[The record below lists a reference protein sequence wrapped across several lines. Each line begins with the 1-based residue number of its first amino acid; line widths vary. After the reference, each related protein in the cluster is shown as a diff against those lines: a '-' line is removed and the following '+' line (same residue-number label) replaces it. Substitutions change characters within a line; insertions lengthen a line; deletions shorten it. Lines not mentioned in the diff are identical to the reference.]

1 MGNLRKILTI
11 CILWLAMNFIVYF
24 TFLEIGYVISWLFV
38 VIYII
43 AISLLVLGLVFSGLI
58 WFVIGNNHSKTYRVK
73 KAIRAMFLW
82 IIFCIIAISLQ
93 AKFSRVFAY
102 SPNNGELAEIVE
114 VEVNNTTQ
122 YMTVRTKD
130 TNNPVILFLAGGPGG
145 TQLSSTRNFLSDLED
160 DFTIINWEQPGVGKS
175 YDARSIETLTPEVFV
190 EDAHALT
197 LLIKERFAKEKIYL
211 IGESWGSYLG
221 VLLSKAYP
229 EDYYAFIGTGQ
240 MVDFE
245 ETEKHCYNLAL
256 DLAIARGDEDVVKAL
271 TNLGEPP
278 IYGENVTMEI
288 ASYLQ
293 YLHFEMN
300 RNPSINHQDWDTLDT
315 LFSPEY
321 SVLDSL
327 NFIKGLYF
335 TFSHVFQQLYE
346 VDLRETH
353 TDFEIPIYILHGS
366 HDLNAPVYLV
376 EDYYDSI
383 NAPEKELIMFEA
395 SGHNPWINEYE
406 LFNQEVKR
414 LFVQHN
420 QQ

>member
-1 MGNLRKILTI
+1 
-11 CILWLAMNFIVYF
+11 
-24 TFLEIGYVISWLFV
+24 
-38 VIYII
+38 
-43 AISLLVLGLVFSGLI
+43 
-58 WFVIGNNHSKTYRVK
+58 
-73 KAIRAMFLW
+73 
-82 IIFCIIAISLQ
+82 
-93 AKFSRVFAY
+93 
-102 SPNNGELAEIVE
+102 
-114 VEVNNTTQ
+114 
-122 YMTVRTKD
+122 
-130 TNNPVILFLAGGPGG
+130 
-145 TQLSSTRNFLSDLED
+145 
-160 DFTIINWEQPGVGKS
+160 
-175 YDARSIETLTPEVFV
+175 
-190 EDAHALT
+190 
-197 LLIKERFAKEKIYL
+197 
-211 IGESWGSYLG
+211 
-221 VLLSKAYP
+221 
-229 EDYYAFIGTGQ
+229 
-240 MVDFE
+240 
-245 ETEKHCYNLAL
+245 
-256 DLAIARGDEDVVKAL
+256 
-271 TNLGEPP
+271 
-278 IYGENVTMEI
+278 MEI